1 MSVLV
6 VGVSHRSAPLELLER
21 VAAPRAG
28 LDKLLA
34 DAAASPH
41 VGEAAV
47 LASCNRVEVYAEVSR
62 FHGGVEELSELL
74 ARHSGVSLGEL
85 TPHLYVRY
93 EDGAVSHLFS
103 VVCGLDSL
111 VVGESQ
117 ILGQVK
123 QALRQAQDAETI
135 GPELNGLFQH
145 ALRVGK
151 RAQTET
157 ELGRAGA
164 SVVGAALEHAARTL
178 GSLEGR
184 TVLVVGAG
192 SMAALAASTAYR
204 AHQANVTVANRTPE
218 HAERLAANVGGR
230 AVPMSD
236 LPAAAAGADV
246 LVSCTGAVGTVIE
259 PDLIRLAATGRPAD
273 QPLVVL
279 DLAMPRD
286 VDEIVATFPGVA
298 LLDLAGLAEALAND
312 GRADDVEAVRAIV
325 GEEAA
330 AYAASR
336 RAATAAPTVTAL
348 RTMAASVVEAELQRL
363 NVRVPDLPPAER
375 AEVEKTVRRVVDKL
389 LHVPTTRVK
398 ELAEQPVGTSYTDAL
413 RELFA
418 LDPTAV
424 DALTDPQVPETQPV
438 HPSEGEPS

>member
-6 VGVSHRSAPLELLER
+6 VGVSHRSAPIELLER
-21 VAAPRAG
+21 VAAPRDG
-28 LDKLLA
+28 FDKLLA
-34 DAAASPH
+34 DAAASTH
-41 VGEAAV
+41 VGEAAL

-74 ARHSGVSLGEL
+74 ARHSGVPLTEL

-93 EDGAVSHLFS
+93 EDGAVSHLLS

-123 QALRQAQDAETI
+123 TALRQAQDAETI

-164 SVVGAALEHAARTL
+164 SIVGAALDYASRQL
-178 GSLEGR
+178 GGLVGR

-204 AHQANVTVANRTPE
+204 AHQADVVVANRTPE
-218 HAERLAANVGGR
+218 HAARLAGNVGGR

-246 LVSCTGAVGTVIE
+246 LVSCTGAVGTVISAG
-259 PDLIRLAATGRPAD
+259 LIRAAAAD
-273 QPLVVL
+273 RTQPLVVL

-286 VDEIVATFPGVA
+286 VDEAVGSLPGVA
-298 LLDLAGLAEALAND
+298 LIDLARLAEALADD
-312 GRADDVEAVRAIV
+312 GRADDIEAVRAIV
-325 GEEAA
+325 AEEAA

-348 RTMAASVVEAELQRL
+348 RTMAASVVEAELRRL
-363 NVRVPDLPPAER
+363 TVRVPDLPPAER

-418 LDPTAV
+418 LDPNAV
-424 DALTDPQVPETQPV
+424 DALTDPAPVQPTEGD
-438 HPSEGEPS
+438 PS

>member
-6 VGVSHRSAPLELLER
+6 VGVSHRSAPIELLER
-21 VAAPRAG
+21 VAAPRDG
-28 LDKLLA
+28 FDKLLA
-34 DAAASPH
+34 DAAASTH
-41 VGEAAV
+41 VGEAAL

-74 ARHSGVSLGEL
+74 ARHSGVPLTEL

-93 EDGAVSHLFS
+93 EDGAVSHLLS

-123 QALRQAQDAETI
+123 TALRQAQDAETI

-164 SVVGAALEHAARTL
+164 SIVGAALDYASRQL
-178 GSLEGR
+178 GGLVGR

-204 AHQANVTVANRTPE
+204 AHQANVVVANRTPE
-218 HAERLAANVGGR
+218 HAARLAGNVGGR

-246 LVSCTGAVGTVIE
+246 LVSCTGAVGTLIE
-259 PDLIRLAATGRPAD
+259 ADLIRAAATGRT

-286 VDEIVATFPGVA
+286 VDEAVGSLPGVA
-298 LLDLAGLAEALAND
+298 LLDLARLAEALAD
-312 GRADDVEAVRAIV
+312 EGRADDIEAVRTIV
-325 GEEAA
+325 ADEAA

-348 RTMAASVVEAELQRL
+348 RTMAASVVEAELRRL
-363 NVRVPDLPPAER
+363 TVRVPDLPPAER

-418 LDPTAV
+418 LDPNAV
-424 DALTDPQVPETQPV
+424 DALTDPAPVQPT
-438 HPSEGEPS
+438 EGDSS

>member
-6 VGVSHRSAPLELLER
+6 VGVSHRSAPIELLER
-21 VAAPRAG
+21 VAAPRDG
-28 LDKLLA
+28 FDKLLA
-34 DAAASPH
+34 DVAASTH
-41 VGEAAV
+41 VGEAAL

-74 ARHSGVSLGEL
+74 ARHSGVPLTEL

-93 EDGAVSHLFS
+93 EDGAVSHLLS

-123 QALRQAQDAETI
+123 TALRQAQDAETI

-164 SVVGAALEHAARTL
+164 SIVGAALDYASRQL
-178 GSLEGR
+178 GGLVGR

-204 AHQANVTVANRTPE
+204 AHQANVVVANRTPQ
-218 HAERLAANVGGR
+218 HAERLAGNVGGR
-230 AVPMSD
+230 AVTMSD

-259 PDLIRLAATGRPAD
+259 PDLIRAAATGRT

-286 VDEIVATFPGVA
+286 VDEAVGTLPGVA
-298 LLDLAGLAEALAND
+298 LLDLARLAEALAD
-312 GRADDVEAVRAIV
+312 EGRTDDIEAVRQIV
-325 GEEAA
+325 AEEAT

-363 NVRVPDLPPAER
+363 SVRVPDLPPAER

-418 LDPTAV
+418 LDPNAV
-424 DALTDPQVPETQPV
+424 DALTDPAPVQPT
-438 HPSEGEPS
+438 EGETS

>member
-6 VGVSHRSAPLELLER
+6 VGVSHRSAPIELLER
-21 VAAPRAG
+21 VAAPRDG
-28 LDKLLA
+28 FDKLLA
-34 DAAASPH
+34 DAAASTH
-41 VGEAAV
+41 VGEAAL

-74 ARHSGVSLGEL
+74 ASHSGVPLTEL

-93 EDGAVSHLFS
+93 EDGAVSHLLS

-123 QALRQAQDAETI
+123 KSLRQAQDAETI

-164 SVVGAALEHAARTL
+164 SIVGAALDYASRQL
-178 GSLEGR
+178 GGLVER

-192 SMAALAASTAYR
+192 SMAALAASTAFR
-204 AHQANVTVANRTPE
+204 AHQANVVVANRTPE
-218 HAERLAANVGGR
+218 HAVRLAGNVGGR

-259 PDLIRLAATGRPAD
+259 ADLIRAAATGRPAD

-286 VDEIVATFPGVA
+286 VDEAVGTLPGVA
-298 LLDLAGLAEALAND
+298 LLDLARLAEALAD
-312 GRADDVEAVRAIV
+312 EGRTDDIEAVRAIV
-325 GEEAA
+325 AEEAA

-363 NVRVPDLPPAER
+363 AVRVPDLPPGER

-418 LDPTAV
+418 LDPNAV
-424 DALTDPQVPETQPV
+424 DALTDPQIPETQSVQPN
-438 HPSEGEPS
+438 EGETS